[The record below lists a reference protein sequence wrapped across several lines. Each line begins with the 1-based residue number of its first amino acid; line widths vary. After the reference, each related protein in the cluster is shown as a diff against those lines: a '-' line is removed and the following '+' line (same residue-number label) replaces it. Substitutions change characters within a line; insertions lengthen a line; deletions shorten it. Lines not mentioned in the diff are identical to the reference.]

1 MDLTILEALEITTQE
16 TKEYIDEQP
25 VISYGETQFLN
36 AASRMTAKNNVGVF
50 VGSDEPANALD
61 GDIWIDTDKNV
72 EPSGP
77 VTPGPSA
84 NIELDDTLTVAGMA
98 ADAKAVGDAL
108 AEIPVEVSD
117 DGYTSIEGLRNATS
131 IDMVR
136 TGNTIVITTVYDGDI
151 AAESVITLDENDY
164 PISIT
169 TDGVECTISWE
180 GF

>member
-1 MDLTILEALEITTQE
+1 MDLTFLEALEITTQE

-50 VGSDEPANALD
+50 VGEDEPADALD

-72 EPSGP
+72 GSSGSDASGP
-77 VTPGPSA
+77 SV

-108 AEIPVEVSD
+108 AEIPFEVSD
-117 DGYTSIEGLRNATS
+117 DGYAEVTNQRK
-131 IDMVR
+131 
-136 TGNTIVITTVYDGDI
+136 IVHVQSTKTAD
-151 AAESVITLDENDY
+151 
-164 PISIT
+164 
-169 TDGVECTISWE
+169 TISVVISLE
-180 GF
+180 GGKKVVMDIGYNKNKYPTSLTLNGHTATFAWTGF